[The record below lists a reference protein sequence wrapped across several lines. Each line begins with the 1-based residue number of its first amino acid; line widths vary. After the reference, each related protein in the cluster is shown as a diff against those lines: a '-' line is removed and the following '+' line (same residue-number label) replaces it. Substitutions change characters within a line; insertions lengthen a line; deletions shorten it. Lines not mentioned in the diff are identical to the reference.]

1 MSVTQTKFALGPDF
15 GRLELAIAALIAI
28 GYQPSGDPTM
38 LNGQYVQRM
47 DKSDSAQTAASG
59 DGSIAIKNGTVVI
72 TKGSAAALTLAAP
85 TAEQAGTRIRVISQT
100 AYAHTITATNLIDDG
115 VTGGAK
121 DLATFAAFAG
131 AAIELEAVN
140 LKWAVVSKNV
150 VTISGS

>member
-1 MSVTQTKFALGPDF
+1 MSVTQTKYAVAPDV
-15 GRLELAIAALIAI
+15 GRLESAIAALITA
-28 GYQPSGDPTM
+28 GYQPSGDPTV

-47 DKSDSAQTAASG
+47 DKSDSGQIAAAG

-85 TAEQAGTRIRVISQT
+85 TAEQAGIRIRVISQT
-100 AYAHTITATNLIDDG
+100 AFAHVITATNLIDDG

-121 DLATFAAFAG
+121 DTATFAAFAG

-150 VTISGS
+150 VTIFGS